1 MIMSKEDMYLVRKV
15 DHNGA
20 THAYFTLDLD
30 GVMLLLRMVT
40 PGLCK
45 FEIEKIDYTYKK

>member
-1 MIMSKEDMYLVRKV
+1 MAKKKEGTYLVRKA

-20 THAYFTLDLD
+20 THAYLTLDLD
-30 GVMLLLRMVT
+30 GVMLLLRMAT

-45 FEIEKIDYTYKK
+45 FEIEKLKTS